1 MKRFPNARSGTTQ
14 KRGNM
19 ARRVQI
25 GAASGQ
31 TPKKVTEYRRDDPS
45 SYVPLATPSRQ
56 QMMGTTAANLKSSL
70 RSMTDD
76 DNNGRPKTS
85 RGSRNPPPDDFFSYV
100 VPSPNRDFET
110 SRLQVHSSN
119 DDRRGATAP
128 SSSSTTTPQH
138 YVLTEKDV
146 YIGCWLFGSLLRV

>member
-1 MKRFPNARSGTTQ
+1 
-14 KRGNM
+14 
-19 ARRVQI
+19 
-25 GAASGQ
+25 
-31 TPKKVTEYRRDDPS
+31 
-45 SYVPLATPSRQ
+45 
-56 QMMGTTAANLKSSL
+56 MMGTTAANLKSSL

-119 DDRRGATAP
+119 DDHRGALAP